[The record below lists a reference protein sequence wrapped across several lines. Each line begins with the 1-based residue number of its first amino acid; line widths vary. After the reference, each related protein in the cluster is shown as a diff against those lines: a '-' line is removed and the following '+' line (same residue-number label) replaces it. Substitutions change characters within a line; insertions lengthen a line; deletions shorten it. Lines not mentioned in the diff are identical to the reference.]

1 MHFLL
6 MKLNHQNL
14 LLQMTSIRSTQE
26 VKSSSQTSQTM
37 TDAYF
42 DLDNRICYKK
52 SREELNRR
60 VKSLLEQKKQV
71 LKTKGKS

>member
-1 MHFLL
+1 
-6 MKLNHQNL
+6 
-14 LLQMTSIRSTQE
+14 MTSIRSTQE

-52 SREELNRR
+52 RREELNKR
-60 VKSLLEQKKQV
+60 VKSLLEQKKQITGQ
-71 LKTKGKS
+71 KIREKN